1 MRLNT
6 INREI
11 VVYVVVQFYPWY
23 KFYFS
28 LLGMVMYD
36 DEFKTKLKGNKI
48 LNQVYNRTTTSTSR
62 LSYSADHTIATEP
75 KAFKVTPTLF
85 I

>member
-1 MRLNT
+1 MLYRICMWCVSIGL
-6 INREI
+6 
-11 VVYVVVQFYPWY
+11 
-23 KFYFS
+23 KFIF
-28 LLGMVMYD
+28 LCFFCMVMYD